1 MKLLLGTMNVGK
13 LKEAKEIFGEL
24 FEIVELANLKNVPEI
39 EETGK
44 TFEENALLKAKA
56 YYNFSGIPTVA
67 DDGGLEIDALGGEPG
82 VKSRRWPSST
92 EILEGKP
99 GREKTDAELISMT
112 FKKLRGVPWEERT
125 AHLRANAVFYNGEF
139 GITIDSKVGGY
150 IIEEKP
156 VQCELGY
163 PFRPIFW
170 VPQFNKIYQ
179 DLTPEERDQLPH
191 RRTIYR
197 KLRDV
202 IMKIN

>member
-13 LKEAKEIFGEL
+13 LKEMKEIFGER
-24 FEIVELANLKNVPEI
+24 FETVELASFENVPEV

-56 YYNFSGIPTVA
+56 YYNFSGIPTIA
-67 DDGGLEIDALGGEPG
+67 DDGGLEIDILDGEPG
-82 VKSRRWPSST
+82 VKSRRWPGY
-92 EILEGKP
+92 EAI
-99 GREKTDAELISMT
+99 DAELIDMA
-112 FKKLRGVPWEERT
+112 FKKLKGVPWEKRT
-125 AHLRANAVFYNGEF
+125 AYLRANAVFYNGDF

-156 VQCELGY
+156 VQCDPGY

-170 VPQFNKIYQ
+170 VPQFQKVYQ
-179 DLTPEERDQLPH
+179 DLTSEERDQLPH

-202 IMKIN
+202 IIKINLAS